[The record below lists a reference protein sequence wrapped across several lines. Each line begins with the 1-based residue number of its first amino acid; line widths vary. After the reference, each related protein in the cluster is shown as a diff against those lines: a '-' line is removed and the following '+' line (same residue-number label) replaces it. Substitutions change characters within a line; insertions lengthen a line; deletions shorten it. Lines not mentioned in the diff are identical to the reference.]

1 MRYVLIFVVSV
12 CMTACGG
19 SRKSAAVSR
28 AVNWTEAQRLL
39 RDCQVKAVGQTHSR
53 LVNLKLRDGSTTFTH
68 EPQID
73 DIFRTLRRLPRSCAP
88 RTVATE

>member
-53 LVNLKLRDGSTTFTH
+53 LVTLKLRHGGGVFTR
-68 EPQID
+68 EPRID
-73 DIFRTLRRLPRSCAP
+73 DVFRILNRLPRACRP
-88 RTVATE
+88 TTVATE